1 MRIIRNAL
9 TYAVALALCGGALPA
24 QAQEALYERPVNTY
38 GGEASSVPSSGAMV
52 GDALVGRPLLAVA
65 TVLGAATFLVSLP
78 FSIAGRNVGESAD
91 RLVGGPLRAT
101 VARCL
106 GCVRPDQSTHS
117 SQTRSYGEE
126 YDTAY

>member
-1 MRIIRNAL
+1 MRIMRTAL
-9 TYAVALALCGGALPA
+9 TYGAVLALCAGALPVNA
-24 QAQEALYERPVNTY
+24 QDALYERPVNAY
-38 GGEASSVPSSGAMV
+38 GGEASSVPSGAAMA

-78 FSIAGRNVGESAD
+78 FSLAGRNVGESAD

>member
-9 TYAVALALCGGALPA
+9 NYGAALALCVVAVPA
-24 QAQEALYERPVNTY
+24 HAQDALYERPVNAY
-38 GGEASSVPSSGAMV
+38 GSEASSVPSGAEMA
-52 GDALVGRPLLAVA
+52 GDALVGRPLLVVA

-78 FSIAGRNVGESAD
+78 FSIAGSNVRASAD

-106 GCVRPDQSTHS
+106 GCTKPDQATNPAQS
-117 SQTRSYGEE
+117 RSFGEE
-126 YDTAY
+126 YDRAY